1 MLTPPANELMASA
14 PWLNPIPL
22 PLATE
27 LIVTPVEPAKV
38 PADKAPVIEMASP
51 LVAAVLVVVRVA
63 QPKQVLSKRM

>member
-1 MLTPPANELMASA
+1 MLTPPANELIASA
-14 PWLNPIPL
+14 PWLNAIPL

-38 PADKAPVIEMASP
+38 PADKAPVIEIASL

-63 QPKQVLSKRM
+63 QPKQVLSKRI

>member
-1 MLTPPANELMASA
+1 MLTPPANELIASA
-14 PWLNPIPL
+14 PWLNAIPL

-38 PADKAPVIEMASP
+38 PADKAPVIEIASP
-51 LVAAVLVVVRVA
+51 LVAAVLVVLRVA